1 MKNHVKKNIEIV
13 PANFTSVTP
22 WIVSSSTSKM
32 IDFLTAAFEA
42 EEIPHSRIKNKEGVI
57 INVVVKI
64 GTAMVMLFDSREG
77 WSPTPSLL
85 NMYVEDVE
93 KVYRASLKLGATSV
107 TDIATMYF
115 GENVCRTL
123 DPFGNIWW
131 LCRASRQLGQNA

>member
-1 MKNHVKKNIEIV
+1 MTWRELVAVDRRANAPASFRSPHEEDRMKNHVKKNIEIV

-57 INVVVKI
+57 INAVVKI

-77 WSPTPSLL
+77 WSP
-85 NMYVEDVE
+85 
-93 KVYRASLKLGATSV
+93 
-107 TDIATMYF
+107 
-115 GENVCRTL
+115 
-123 DPFGNIWW
+123 
-131 LCRASRQLGQNA
+131 